1 MEDENIVN
9 ADTSNGEE
17 ELDLDLSND
26 TEEDT
31 KSDDDVATLKEQNKK
46 LFARAKKAEGFEFK
60 DGKWVKPVVEKK
72 PEPKAEAPLQELSA
86 KDALLLAK
94 ADVDLEDVDEVV
106 DFAKY
111 RKITIAEALQNP
123 TLKAILTDSQ
133 EKRKTALATQTSGPR
148 KTTTPS
154 LEALT
159 EKAKKGELSESEIDK
174 LVALRMEAKLK
185 KS

>member
-26 TEEDT
+26 TEKDA
-31 KSDDDVATLKEQNKK
+31 KSNDDVETLKEQNKK

-60 DGKWVKPVVEKK
+60 DGKWVKPVVDKK
-72 PEPKAEAPLQELSA
+72 PETKVEPSQELSA

-94 ADVDLEDVDEVV
+94 ANVDLEDVDEVV

-111 RKITIAEALQNP
+111 RKITIAEALQNN

-133 EKRKTALATQTSGPR
+133 EKRKTALATQTSGTR
-148 KTTTPS
+148 KTTAPTI
-154 LEALT
+154 EALT
-159 EKAKKGELSESEIDK
+159 EKAQKGELSESEIDK
-174 LVALRMEAKLK
+174 LVELRMEAKLN

>member
-26 TEEDT
+26 TEKDA

-60 DGKWVKPVVEKK
+60 DGKWVKPVVDKK
-72 PEPKAEAPLQELSA
+72 PETKVEPSQELSA

-94 ADVDLEDVDEVV
+94 ANVDLEDVDEVI

-111 RKITIAEALQNP
+111 RKITIAEALQNN

-133 EKRKTALATQTSGPR
+133 EKRKTALATQTSGTR
-148 KTTTPS
+148 KTTAPTI
-154 LEALT
+154 EALT

-174 LVALRMEAKLK
+174 LVALRMEAKLN

>member
-26 TEEDT
+26 TEEDA
-31 KSDDDVATLKEQNKK
+31 KSNDDVETLKEQNKK

-60 DGKWVKPVVEKK
+60 DGKWVKPVVDKK
-72 PEPKAEAPLQELSA
+72 PETKVEPSQELSA

-94 ADVDLEDVDEVV
+94 ANVDLEDVDEVV

-111 RKITIAEALQNP
+111 RKITIAEALQNN
-123 TLKAILTDSQ
+123 TLRAILTDSQ
-133 EKRKTALATQTSGPR
+133 EKRKTALATQTSGTR
-148 KTTTPS
+148 KTTAPTI
-154 LEALT
+154 EALT
-159 EKAKKGELSESEIDK
+159 EKAQKGELSESEIDK
-174 LVALRMEAKLK
+174 LVELRMEAKLN

>member
-17 ELDLDLSND
+17 ELGLDLSND
-26 TEEDT
+26 TEKDA
-31 KSDDDVATLKEQNKK
+31 KSNDDVETLKEQNKK

-60 DGKWVKPVVEKK
+60 DGKWVKPVVDKK
-72 PEPKAEAPLQELSA
+72 PETKVEPSQELSA

-94 ADVDLEDVDEVV
+94 ANVDLEDVDEVI

-111 RKITIAEALQNP
+111 RKITIAEALQNN
-123 TLKAILTDSQ
+123 TLRAILTDSQ
-133 EKRKTALATQTSGPR
+133 EKRKTALATQTSGTR

-159 EKAKKGELSESEIDK
+159 EKAQKGELSESEIDK

>member
-17 ELDLDLSND
+17 ELDLDLSID
-26 TEEDT
+26 TEKDA
-31 KSDDDVATLKEQNKK
+31 KSNDDVETLKEQNKK

-60 DGKWVKPVVEKK
+60 DGKWVKPVVDKK
-72 PEPKAEAPLQELSA
+72 PETKVEPSQELSA

-94 ADVDLEDVDEVV
+94 ANVDLEDVDEVI

-111 RKITIAEALQNP
+111 RKITIAEALQNN

-133 EKRKTALATQTSGPR
+133 EKRKTALATQTSGTR
-148 KTTTPS
+148 KTTAPTI
-154 LEALT
+154 EALT
-159 EKAKKGELSESEIDK
+159 EKAQKGELSESEIDK
-174 LVALRMEAKLK
+174 LVELRMEAKLN

>member
-26 TEEDT
+26 TEKDA
-31 KSDDDVATLKEQNKK
+31 KSNDDVETLKEQNKK

-60 DGKWVKPVVEKK
+60 DGKWVKPVVDKK
-72 PEPKAEAPLQELSA
+72 PETKVEPSQELSA

-94 ADVDLEDVDEVV
+94 ANVDLEDVDEVI

-111 RKITIAEALQNP
+111 RKITIAEALQNN

-133 EKRKTALATQTSGPR
+133 EKRKTALATQTSGTR
-148 KTTTPS
+148 KTTAPTI
-154 LEALT
+154 EALT
-159 EKAKKGELSESEIDK
+159 EKAQKGELSESEIDK
-174 LVALRMEAKLK
+174 LVELRMEAKLN

>member
-26 TEEDT
+26 TEKDA
-31 KSDDDVATLKEQNKK
+31 KSNDDVETLKEQNKK

-60 DGKWVKPVVEKK
+60 DGKWVKPVVDKK
-72 PEPKAEAPLQELSA
+72 PETKVEPSQELSA

-94 ADVDLEDVDEVV
+94 ANVDLEDVDEVI

-111 RKITIAEALQNP
+111 RKITIAEALQNN
-123 TLKAILTDSQ
+123 TLRAILTDSQ
-133 EKRKTALATQTSGPR
+133 EKRKTALATQTSGTR
-148 KTTTPS
+148 KTTAPTI
-154 LEALT
+154 EALT
-159 EKAKKGELSESEIDK
+159 EKAQKGELSESEIDK
-174 LVALRMEAKLK
+174 LVELRMEAKLN

>member
-26 TEEDT
+26 TEEDA
-31 KSDDDVATLKEQNKK
+31 KPNDDVETLKEQNKK

-60 DGKWVKPVVEKK
+60 DGKWVKPVVDKK
-72 PEPKAEAPLQELSA
+72 PETKVEPSQELSA

-94 ADVDLEDVDEVV
+94 ANVDLEDVDEVI

-111 RKITIAEALQNP
+111 RKITIAEALQNN
-123 TLKAILTDSQ
+123 TLRAILTDSQ
-133 EKRKTALATQTSGPR
+133 EKRKTALATQTSGTR
-148 KTTTPS
+148 KTTAPTI
-154 LEALT
+154 EALT
-159 EKAKKGELSESEIDK
+159 EKAQKGELSESEIDK
-174 LVALRMEAKLK
+174 LVELRMEAKLN

>member
-26 TEEDT
+26 TEKDA
-31 KSDDDVATLKEQNKK
+31 KSNDDVETLKEQNKK

-60 DGKWVKPVVEKK
+60 DGKWVKPVVDKK
-72 PEPKAEAPLQELSA
+72 PETKVEPSQELSA

-94 ADVDLEDVDEVV
+94 ADVDLEDVDEVI

-111 RKITIAEALQNP
+111 RKITIAEALQNN
-123 TLKAILTDSQ
+123 TLRAILTDSQ
-133 EKRKTALATQTSGPR
+133 EKRKTALATQTSGTR
-148 KTTTPS
+148 KTTAPTI
-154 LEALT
+154 EALT
-159 EKAKKGELSESEIDK
+159 EKAQKGELSESEIDK
-174 LVALRMEAKLK
+174 LVELRMEAKLN

>member
-17 ELDLDLSND
+17 ELGLDLSND
-26 TEEDT
+26 TEKDA
-31 KSDDDVATLKEQNKK
+31 KSNDDVETLKEQNKK

-60 DGKWVKPVVEKK
+60 DGKWVKPVVDKK
-72 PEPKAEAPLQELSA
+72 PETKVEPSQELSA

-94 ADVDLEDVDEVV
+94 ANVDLEDVDEVI

-111 RKITIAEALQNP
+111 RKITIAEALQNN
-123 TLKAILTDSQ
+123 TLRAILTDSQ
-133 EKRKTALATQTSGPR
+133 EKRKTALATQTSGTR

-159 EKAKKGELSESEIDK
+159 EKAQKGELSESEIDK
-174 LVALRMEAKLK
+174 LVELRMEAKLN

>member
-26 TEEDT
+26 TEEDA
-31 KSDDDVATLKEQNKK
+31 KSDDDVETLKEQNKK

-60 DGKWVKPVVEKK
+60 DGKWVKPVVDKK
-72 PEPKAEAPLQELSA
+72 PETKVEPSQELSA

-94 ADVDLEDVDEVV
+94 ANVDIEDVDEVV

-111 RKITIAEALQNP
+111 RKITIAEALQNN
-123 TLKAILTDSQ
+123 TLRAILTDSQ
-133 EKRKTALATQTSGPR
+133 EKRKTALATQTSGTR
-148 KTTTPS
+148 KTTAPTI
-154 LEALT
+154 EALT
-159 EKAKKGELSESEIDK
+159 EKAQKGELSESEIDK
-174 LVALRMEAKLK
+174 LVALRMEAKLN

>member
-17 ELDLDLSND
+17 ELGLDLSND
-26 TEEDT
+26 TEKDA
-31 KSDDDVATLKEQNKK
+31 KSNDDVETLKEQNKK

-60 DGKWVKPVVEKK
+60 DGKWVKPVVDKK
-72 PEPKAEAPLQELSA
+72 PETKVEPSQELSA

-94 ADVDLEDVDEVV
+94 ANVDLEDVDEVI

-111 RKITIAEALQNP
+111 RKITIAEALQNN
-123 TLKAILTDSQ
+123 TLRAILTDSQ
-133 EKRKTALATQTSGPR
+133 EKRKTALATQTSGTR
-148 KTTTPS
+148 KTTAPTI
-154 LEALT
+154 EALT
-159 EKAKKGELSESEIDK
+159 EKAQKGELSESEIDK
-174 LVALRMEAKLK
+174 LVELRMEAKLN

>member
-26 TEEDT
+26 TEKDA
-31 KSDDDVATLKEQNKK
+31 KSDDDVETLKEQNKK

-72 PEPKAEAPLQELSA
+72 PEPKIEPSQELSA

-94 ADVDLEDVDEVV
+94 ANVDIEDVDEVV

-111 RKITIAEALQNP
+111 RKITIAEALQNN

-133 EKRKTALATQTSGPR
+133 EKRKTALATQTSGTR
-148 KTTTPS
+148 KTTAPTI
-154 LEALT
+154 EALT
-159 EKAKKGELSESEIDK
+159 EKAQKGELSESEIDK
-174 LVALRMEAKLK
+174 LVELRMEAKLN

>member
-26 TEEDT
+26 TEEDA
-31 KSDDDVATLKEQNKK
+31 KSNDDVETLKEQNKK

-72 PEPKAEAPLQELSA
+72 PEPKIEPSQELSA

-94 ADVDLEDVDEVV
+94 ANVDLEDVDEVV

-111 RKITIAEALQNP
+111 RKITIAEALQNN
-123 TLKAILTDSQ
+123 TLRAILTDSQ
-133 EKRKTALATQTSGPR
+133 EKRKTALATQTSGTR
-148 KTTTPS
+148 KTTAPTI
-154 LEALT
+154 EALT
-159 EKAKKGELSESEIDK
+159 EKAQKGELSESEIDK
-174 LVALRMEAKLK
+174 LVALRMEAKLN

>member
-26 TEEDT
+26 TEKDA
-31 KSDDDVATLKEQNKK
+31 KSNDDVETLKEQNKK

-60 DGKWVKPVVEKK
+60 DGKWVKPVVDKK
-72 PEPKAEAPLQELSA
+72 PETKVEPSQELSA

-94 ADVDLEDVDEVV
+94 ANVDLEDVDEVI

-111 RKITIAEALQNP
+111 RKITIAEALQNN
-123 TLKAILTDSQ
+123 TLRAILTDSQ
-133 EKRKTALATQTSGPR
+133 EKRKTALATQTSGTR

-159 EKAKKGELSESEIDK
+159 EKAQKGELSESEIDK

>member
-9 ADTSNGEE
+9 ADTLNGEE

-72 PEPKAEAPLQELSA
+72 PETTEEPSQNLSA

-94 ADVDLEDVDEVV
+94 ADVDIDDVDEVV

-111 RKITIAEALQNP
+111 RKISIAEALKNS
-123 TLKAILTDSQ
+123 TLKAILADKKEERQSAVASQ
-133 EKRKTALATQTSGPR
+133 VNNRRQATPQTP
-148 KTTTPS
+148 
-154 LEALT
+154 EAII
-159 EKAKKGELSESEIDK
+159 EKARQGKLDENDVDK
-174 LVALRMEAKLK
+174 LVQARMEARLK
-185 KS
+185 NKN

>member
-26 TEEDT
+26 TEEDA

-60 DGKWVKPVVEKK
+60 DGKWVKPVVDKK
-72 PEPKAEAPLQELSA
+72 PETKVEPSQELSA

-94 ADVDLEDVDEVV
+94 ANVDLEDVDEVI

-111 RKITIAEALQNP
+111 RKITIAEALQNN
-123 TLKAILTDSQ
+123 TLRAILTDSQ
-133 EKRKTALATQTSGPR
+133 EKRKTALATQTSGTR
-148 KTTTPS
+148 KTTAPTI
-154 LEALT
+154 EALT
-159 EKAKKGELSESEIDK
+159 EKAQKGELSESEIDK
-174 LVALRMEAKLK
+174 LVELRMEAKLN